1 MSVEIQKEGS
11 VENVDGCLLKVKI
24 AQTSACSACEARS
37 FCMSSEKKEKTVD
50 VTVPEGSSYRVGQRV
65 VVQESLSMGFRA
77 VLVAYCVPLVL
88 LIVVLGVAY
97 LLTGSEGVSALLSL
111 LSVAVYY
118 GVLWCLRGRLKRTF
132 SFRLVER
139 SDEDG
144 AL

>member
-1 MSVEIQKEGS
+1 
-11 VENVDGCLLKVKI
+11 
-24 AQTSACSACEARS
+24 
-37 FCMSSEKKEKTVD
+37 MSSEKKEKTVD
-50 VTVPEGSSYRVGQRV
+50 VTVTDGGAYRVGQKV

-97 LLTGSEGVSALLSL
+97 LLTGSEGLSALCSL

-132 SFRLVER
+132 SFRLVEQPG
-139 SDEDG
+139 DEG